1 MPLLFSMSLAGSLP
15 LLLCVLIILFR
26 KESVNFLLINGLLKL
41 SIFFFLIPVQLVRLI
56 HPVVPDTIT
65 WYLDDK
71 LRFYTKDGLF
81 LLPFYLVL
89 LGVIIICVLFIFCI
103 FETVQYRRALT
114 VLLKTSIPLPEGNA
128 SKSTSVYLNPTLTT
142 PCTVGFFHCRIF
154 LPSVS
159 LSDSEENWLLTHE
172 KKHISRKD
180 SFFKLLCTVCLCLHW
195 YNPIS
200 WLLLPLYQYCSEC
213 SSDAAVIKDM
223 SQEQKRAYAQLLIE
237 HSSAQPPLPF
247 IWKNNFASSSQILK
261 RRILIIM
268 KNSHTNSRLKTP
280 LLLVLCLLLCST
292 TTTFAYT
299 PMEKMDSSFLPPE
312 DENVTYVRL
321 TDDPEA
327 IFSEIFPYGFA
338 DFSSSSSVIVLEDGT
353 QVDYDESDTTRSPQ
367 RQTCQHTFV
376 KGQQQRHLTNSS
388 GGCTITMYTLKRCSK
403 CGLVKD
409 RVKAGYYTFPKCT
422 HKK

>member
-1 MPLLFSMSLAGSLP
+1 MCSFY
-15 LLLCVLIILFR
+15 
-26 KESVNFLLINGLLKL
+26 FLYIRN
-41 SIFFFLIPVQLVRLI
+41 R
-56 HPVVPDTIT
+56 
-65 WYLDDK
+65 
-71 LRFYTKDGLF
+71 
-81 LLPFYLVL
+81 
-89 LGVIIICVLFIFCI
+89 
-103 FETVQYRRALT
+103 
-114 VLLKTSIPLPEGNA
+114 
-128 SKSTSVYLNPTLTT
+128 
-142 PCTVGFFHCRIF
+142 
-154 LPSVS
+154 
-159 LSDSEENWLLTHE
+159 
-172 KKHISRKD
+172 
-180 SFFKLLCTVCLCLHW
+180 
-195 YNPIS
+195 PIS
-200 WLLLPLYQYCSEC
+200 PCFNC
-213 SSDAAVIKDM
+213 PFKGI
-223 SQEQKRAYAQLLIE
+223 

-268 KNSHTNSRLKTP
+268 KNSHTNSRLKTT

-376 KGQQQRHLTNSS
+376 NGQHQLHVGNSS
-388 GGCTITMYTLKRCSK
+388 DGCTITMYTLKRCSK

>member
-1 MPLLFSMSLAGSLP
+1 
-15 LLLCVLIILFR
+15 
-26 KESVNFLLINGLLKL
+26 
-41 SIFFFLIPVQLVRLI
+41 
-56 HPVVPDTIT
+56 
-65 WYLDDK
+65 
-71 LRFYTKDGLF
+71 
-81 LLPFYLVL
+81 
-89 LGVIIICVLFIFCI
+89 
-103 FETVQYRRALT
+103 
-114 VLLKTSIPLPEGNA
+114 
-128 SKSTSVYLNPTLTT
+128 
-142 PCTVGFFHCRIF
+142 
-154 LPSVS
+154 
-159 LSDSEENWLLTHE
+159 
-172 KKHISRKD
+172 
-180 SFFKLLCTVCLCLHW
+180 
-195 YNPIS
+195 
-200 WLLLPLYQYCSEC
+200 
-213 SSDAAVIKDM
+213 M

-261 RRILIIM
+261 RRILTIM
-268 KNSHTNSRLKTP
+268 KNPHTNSRLKTT

-299 PMEKMDSSFLPPE
+299 PMEKMNSSFLSPS
-312 DENVTYVRL
+312 DENVTYIRL

-327 IFSEIFPYGFA
+327 IFSEIFPYGIA
-338 DFSSSSSVIVLEDGT
+338 DFSSSSSDIVLEDGT

-376 KGQQQRHLTNSS
+376 NGQHQLHVGNSS